1 MHGHPYSKRARVL
14 TGPVQPAEQPLP
26 ALFIQLRHLLR
37 RAAAV
42 PMLRAGAFGESR
54 KARAGSVT
62 EVDVLAGQF
71 QLLVMELLA
80 RQVRPAVGGTE
91 HQAVACQGGFELRR
105 VLGEAVTHLGSA
117 QAQAGDLSH
126 YFLAAALRAPVT
138 QVVVHPADRS
148 HPQRSEE

>member
-1 MHGHPYSKRARVL
+1 QAPAGGVRIERAEQPVGVLSSLDGRTAVRMHGHPYSKRARVL

-71 QLLVMELLA
+71 Q
-80 RQVRPAVGGTE
+80 
-91 HQAVACQGGFELRR
+91 
-105 VLGEAVTHLGSA
+105 
-117 QAQAGDLSH
+117 
-126 YFLAAALRAPVT
+126 
-138 QVVVHPADRS
+138 
-148 HPQRSEE
+148 